1 MRRTGKKG
9 EGRFARISWD
19 EALGEIAARWRAI
32 IERDGPQAIWP
43 YYGTG
48 TLGMIQGLAG
58 AGRRLWNALG
68 TTQHHLSICMSAGGF
83 ATGYT
88 LGDNRIGMDP
98 EGIAEAA
105 LVILWGANPLVT
117 HHHIWKFVEAARSKG
132 AHVVVIDP
140 VRTRSA
146 DRADEHLAPRPGT
159 DAALALG
166 LLHVVIARGAEDRE
180 FIEAHTLGWDAFRE
194 RIQAYP
200 PARVA
205 EITGLPVERIEAL
218 GERLATARP
227 TAIRIGPGMQ
237 RHAGGGMGCG
247 RSLHPGVTGYC
258 ATGRRRGLRHAA
270 FFKGNW
276 PALWRDDL
284 RPPGTRVLA
293 MTRLAEALL
302 TRAISRCRRSSS
314 TAAILQRARR
324 IRRVRRGSPA
334 RTFHRGH
341 RPLPDRHRRLCDL
354 LLPATMQI
362 EHSTAQCLRA
372 AYLAWNAPAVAAP
385 GSVVQ

>member
-1 MRRTGKKG
+1 MTIHQSLPTLSATATRHVHGVCPLDCPDTCSWVVTVEDGRAVKLQGNREHPYTRGALCEKVNRYLEHTRQPDRLLWPMRRTGKKG

-58 AGRRLWNALG
+58 AGRRLWNVLG

-98 EGIAEAA
+98 EGIADAQ

-166 LLHVVIARGAEDRE
+166 LLHVVVARGAEDRE
-180 FIEAHTLGWDAFRE
+180 FIEEHTLGLGRLPRAHPGLSPCPRRRDHGTAHRAH
-194 RIQAYP
+194 RGPGRAAGHGAP
-200 PARVA
+200 HGHPDRPRHAAARRRGHGGAGDHVHPGRHRA
-205 EITGLPVERIEAL
+205 TG
-218 GERLATARP
+218 ATRAAARP
-227 TAIRIGPGMQ
+227 TTRGASSRGTGP
-237 RHAGGGMGCG
+237 
-247 RSLHPGVTGYC
+247 RSG
-258 ATGRRRGLRHAA
+258 ATISGRRA
-270 FFKGNW
+270 
-276 PALWRDDL
+276 
-284 RPPGTRVLA
+284 
-293 MTRLAEALL
+293 
-302 TRAISRCRRSSS
+302 RACSR
-314 TAAILQRARR
+314 
-324 IRRVRRGSPA
+324 
-334 RTFHRGH
+334 
-341 RPLPDRHRRLCDL
+341 
-354 LLPATMQI
+354 
-362 EHSTAQCLRA
+362 
-372 AYLAWNAPAVAAP
+372 
-385 GSVVQ
+385 